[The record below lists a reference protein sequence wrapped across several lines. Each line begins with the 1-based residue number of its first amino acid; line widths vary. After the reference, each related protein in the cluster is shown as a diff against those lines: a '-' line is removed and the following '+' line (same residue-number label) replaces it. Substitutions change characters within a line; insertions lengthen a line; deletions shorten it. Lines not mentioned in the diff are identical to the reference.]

1 MIYILTV
8 DDYVCIDRYS
18 VYFFGTKET
27 GTLTAESM
35 WHYTPETKAK
45 IASRHMKK
53 EFYSEGIDQI
63 ENARETEMSGG
74 DVDLNQTEMLGGDV
88 DLDQTEMLGGDVGLD
103 QTLKEQVVV
112 DRDEGGP
119 DESQKSIFQIPG
131 AKEAQH
137 GKQNLGPPGLLT
149 IKQNG
154 KQRRKS
160 CGSCES
166 CLAPP
171 CGECTPC
178 KQK

>member
-88 DLDQTEMLGGDVGLD
+88 DLDQT
-103 QTLKEQVVV
+103 LKEQVVV